1 MKELIINADDFGLS
15 AGANRAVIRA
25 WHEGIL
31 TGASLMVGGRGFDEA
46 ISLARENPGLQVG
59 LHLTLVQGRAVL
71 PPDDIPGLT
80 DPEGNFPLDPVAA
93 GMRYFF
99 SPPAKRSLRREI
111 EAQILRFRETGLPLS
126 HLDGHLN
133 IHMHPT
139 VFDIL
144 ADLMPGYGITSFRL
158 TREDLSR
165 DPADPGRRRI
175 GRMLDAFIFGSLAN
189 RCRPV
194 LERLGIFHA
203 GEVKG
208 LLNSGR
214 MTEEY
219 LLKVLDRLRDG
230 VTEIYFH
237 PGCKPDPDLASRMPD
252 YLHEEELAALTSE
265 KVGKRITALGIRLRN
280 YRGEVKNHA

>member
-1 MKELIINADDFGLS
+1 
-15 AGANRAVIRA
+15 
-25 WHEGIL
+25 
-31 TGASLMVGGRGFDEA
+31 
-46 ISLARENPGLQVG
+46 
-59 LHLTLVQGRAVL
+59 
-71 PPDDIPGLT
+71 
-80 DPEGNFPLDPVAA
+80 
-93 GMRYFF
+93 
-99 SPPAKRSLRREI
+99 
-111 EAQILRFRETGLPLS
+111 
-126 HLDGHLN
+126 
-133 IHMHPT
+133 
-139 VFDIL
+139 
-144 ADLMPGYGITSFRL
+144 
-158 TREDLSR
+158 
-165 DPADPGRRRI
+165 
-175 GRMLDAFIFGSLAN
+175 MLDAFIFGSLAN

-219 LLKVLDRLRDG
+219 LLKVLDWLRDG